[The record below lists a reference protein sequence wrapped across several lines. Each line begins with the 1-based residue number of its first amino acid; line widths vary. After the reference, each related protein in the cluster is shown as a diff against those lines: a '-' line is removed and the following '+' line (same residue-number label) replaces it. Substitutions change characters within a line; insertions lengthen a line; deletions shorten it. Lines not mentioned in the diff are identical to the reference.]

1 MTRRTLAIIPAR
13 GGSKRVPRK
22 NVREVAG
29 KPLIAHTIEQAA
41 AADRI
46 DRAVV
51 STDDEEI
58 ADVAEEHGGE
68 VPFTRPAELAT
79 DTATLADTV
88 THALDRLQ
96 DDQHRYDRLCTLQ
109 VTSPLRTPEDIDGT
123 LAKLEETG
131 ADSCLTISE
140 YVTPPQWAVA
150 KDETGS
156 LYEFFDFDTLWTD
169 EPDRSQDIPELHHPN
184 GAVFAASTEAWQTYE
199 SFYTPHTVGYG
210 MPPER
215 SFDID
220 EPWEL
225 DIVRSLL
232 E

>member
-1 MTRRTLAIIPAR
+1 MAHQTLAIIPAR

-29 KPLIAHTIEQAA
+29 KPLIAHTIEDASSA
-41 AADRI
+41 SRI
-46 DRAVV
+46 DRTIV
-51 STDDEEI
+51 STDDEKI
-58 ADVAEEHGGE
+58 AKVAEEHGAD
-68 VPFTRPAELAT
+68 VPFIRPEELAT
-79 DTATLADTV
+79 DTATLSDTV
-88 THALDRLQ
+88 THAVNNSQ
-96 DDQHRYDRLCTLQ
+96 QEGPKYDRICILQ

-123 LAKLEETG
+123 LAKLDETE

-150 KDETGS
+150 RGENES
-156 LYEFFDFDTLWTD
+156 LYEFFDFDILWTD
-169 EPDRSQDIPELHHPN
+169 EPARTQDIPEFYHPN
-184 GAVFAASTEAWQTYE
+184 GAVFATSIEAWETYK
-199 SFYTPHTVGYG
+199 SFYTPHTVGYE

-215 SFDID
+215 SFDVD

-225 DIVRSLL
+225 ELVRCLL